1 MSNKKKAILGLGLV
15 ALAATAIVV
24 TKKSRKYTTLTAEG
38 GQEEKK
44 EEDPTVMDK
53 IKKAATK
60 KAADVVIF
68 VANHQEQIEAASTI
82 IGIVG
87 SAISVASAIR
97 EFKSGMDVEQKLN
110 DICAHNDEFE
120 LVWNKYIDDLIER
133 DKAIDEK
140 LEQLLLATAKKVKK

>member
-24 TKKSRKYTTLTAEG
+24 TKKSRKYTTLEG

-60 KAADVVIF
+60 KAADIVIF

-110 DICAHNDEFE
+110 DICVHNDEFE
-120 LVWNKYIDDLIER
+120 LVWNKYIDDLTAR